1 MSKPGSGLSKG
12 RDAVVRGIGRNRGE
26 TDPGLLAAGGGG
38 EGQDAKDPQARWS
51 QRDPGLEPSRGV

>member
-1 MSKPGSGLSKG
+1 M
-12 RDAVVRGIGRNRGE
+12 VRGIGRNRGE